1 MQNKRT
7 WLYLIL
13 MLILFTLICA
23 QQQQINDL
31 RDDLSALQEQ
41 TIQIEKQL
49 NEHITPP
56 LPAETADGGTAEFP
70 ARGPPAN
77 GSGTEDPGCGAKSP
91 ATGEAG

>member
-41 TIQIEKQL
+41 TVQIKYLQK
-49 NEHITPP
+49 N
-56 LPAETADGGTAEFP
+56 
-70 ARGPPAN
+70 RGQN
-77 GSGTEDPGCGAKSP
+77 LLSVFSLLYIYK
-91 ATGEAG
+91 

>member
-41 TIQIEKQL
+41 TVQIENRCPHL
-49 NEHITPP
+49 YRGSAHHY
-56 LPAETADGGTAEFP
+56 PAA
-70 ARGPPAN
+70 
-77 GSGTEDPGCGAKSP
+77 SGRNR
-91 ATGEAG
+91 

>member
-31 RDDLSALQEQ
+31 RDDLSTLQEQ
-41 TIQIEKQL
+41 TVHLECVL
-49 NEHITPP
+49 YVGHVGGHTGDNY
-56 LPAETADGGTAEFP
+56 PAA
-70 ARGPPAN
+70 
-77 GSGTEDPGCGAKSP
+77 SGRNR
-91 ATGEAG
+91 

>member
-31 RDDLSALQEQ
+31 EDNLNALQNQ
-41 TIQIEKQL
+41 YSQIEKQL
-49 NEHITPP
+49 NEHINPP
-56 LPAETADGGTAEFP
+56 V
-70 ARGPPAN
+70 
-77 GSGTEDPGCGAKSP
+77 STEKPQP
-91 ATGEAG
+91 LN

>member
-31 RDDLSALQEQ
+31 RDDLSTLQEQ
-41 TIQIEKQL
+41 TVQIEKQL
-49 NEHITPP
+49 DEHITPP
-56 LPAETADGGTAEFP
+56 LPEETTDGAVIVE
-70 ARGPPAN
+70 RN
-77 GSGTEDPGCGAKSP
+77 INK
-91 ATGEAG
+91 

>member
-7 WLYLIL
+7 WLYMIL

-41 TIQIEKQL
+41 TAQIEKQL
-49 NEHITPP
+49 NEHIIQP
-56 LPAETADGGTAEFP
+56 LPPNSAGGNPVVAE
-70 ARGPPAN
+70 RN
-77 GSGTEDPGCGAKSP
+77 INK
-91 ATGEAG
+91 

>member
-31 RDDLSALQEQ
+31 EEDLNTLQEQ
-41 TIQIEKQL
+41 YTKIEKQL
-49 NEHITPP
+49 NEH
-56 LPAETADGGTAEFP
+56 LAPAVQNPTAKGNIVTFDG
-70 ARGPPAN
+70 
-77 GSGTEDPGCGAKSP
+77 K
-91 ATGEAG
+91 

>member
-31 RDDLSALQEQ
+31 RDDLSSSSKLMTCA
-41 TIQIEKQL
+41 TI
-49 NEHITPP
+49 
-56 LPAETADGGTAEFP
+56 
-70 ARGPPAN
+70 
-77 GSGTEDPGCGAKSP
+77 
-91 ATGEAG
+91 

>member
-31 RDDLSALQEQ
+31 EDNLNALQNQ
-41 TIQIEKQL
+41 YSQIEKQL

-56 LPAETADGGTAEFP
+56 VKNQTDNGTTVII
-70 ARGPPAN
+70 N
-77 GSGTEDPGCGAKSP
+77 GN
-91 ATGEAG
+91 

>member
-31 RDDLSALQEQ
+31 EDNLNALQNQ
-41 TIQIEKQL
+41 YSQIEKQL

-56 LPAETADGGTAEFP
+56 V
-70 ARGPPAN
+70 
-77 GSGTEDPGCGAKSP
+77 STEKPQP
-91 ATGEAG
+91 LN

>member
-23 QQQQINDL
+23 QQQINDL

-41 TIQIEKQL
+41 TVQIEKQL

-56 LPAETADGGTAEFP
+56 LPAETADGAVIVEK
-70 ARGPPAN
+70 
-77 GSGTEDPGCGAKSP
+77 AK
-91 ATGEAG
+91 

>member
-41 TIQIEKQL
+41 TVQIEKQL
-49 NEHITPP
+49 NEHITLP
-56 LPAETADGGTAEFP
+56 LPAETADSPVIVEK
-70 ARGPPAN
+70 
-77 GSGTEDPGCGAKSP
+77 AK
-91 ATGEAG
+91 

>member
-31 RDDLSALQEQ
+31 RDDLSTLQEQ
-41 TIQIEKQL
+41 TLQIEEQF
-49 NEHITPP
+49 NTDITLP
-56 LPAETADGGTAEFP
+56 LPAETADGAVIVEK
-70 ARGPPAN
+70 
-77 GSGTEDPGCGAKSP
+77 AK
-91 ATGEAG
+91 

>member
-13 MLILFTLICA
+13 TLILFTLICA

-41 TIQIEKQL
+41 TVQIEKQL
-49 NEHITPP
+49 DEHIAPP
-56 LPAETADGGTAEFP
+56 LPAETADGSKVVG
-70 ARGPPAN
+70 GI
-77 GSGTEDPGCGAKSP
+77 K
-91 ATGEAG
+91 

>member
-41 TIQIEKQL
+41 TVPRRFRQK
-49 NEHITPP
+49 P
-56 LPAETADGGTAEFP
+56 LTAQ
-70 ARGPPAN
+70 
-77 GSGTEDPGCGAKSP
+77 
-91 ATGEAG
+91 

>member
-23 QQQQINDL
+23 QQQINDL

-41 TIQIEKQL
+41 TVQIEKQL

-56 LPAETADGGTAEFP
+56 LPAETADGAVIVE
-70 ARGPPAN
+70 RN
-77 GSGTEDPGCGAKSP
+77 INK
-91 ATGEAG
+91 

>member
-31 RDDLSALQEQ
+31 EDNLNTLQNQ
-41 TIQIEKQL
+41 YSQIEKQL
-49 NEHITPP
+49 NEYINLPVSTEKPQP
-56 LPAETADGGTAEFP
+56 L
-70 ARGPPAN
+70 N
-77 GSGTEDPGCGAKSP
+77 
-91 ATGEAG
+91 

>member
-41 TIQIEKQL
+41 TVQIEKQL
-49 NEHITPP
+49 DEHITPP
-56 LPAETADGGTAEFP
+56 LPAEILTNKIFTKKQ
-70 ARGPPAN
+70 R
-77 GSGTEDPGCGAKSP
+77 AKFALCFFSVIHL
-91 ATGEAG
+91 

>member
-31 RDDLSALQEQ
+31 RDDLSTLQEQ
-41 TIQIEKQL
+41 TVQIEKQL
-49 NEHITPP
+49 TSNTPVYHNNKLPRRFRQKP
-56 LPAETADGGTAEFP
+56 LTAQ
-70 ARGPPAN
+70 
-77 GSGTEDPGCGAKSP
+77 
-91 ATGEAG
+91 

>member
-31 RDDLSALQEQ
+31 RDDLSTLQEQ
-41 TIQIEKQL
+41 TVQIEKQL
-49 NEHITPP
+49 NEHIPPP
-56 LPAETADGGTAEFP
+56 LLPGETADGEVIVE
-70 ARGPPAN
+70 RN
-77 GSGTEDPGCGAKSP
+77 INK
-91 ATGEAG
+91 

>member
-41 TIQIEKQL
+41 TVQIEKQL

-56 LPAETADGGTAEFP
+56 LPAETADATVIVEK
-70 ARGPPAN
+70 
-77 GSGTEDPGCGAKSP
+77 AK
-91 ATGEAG
+91 